1 MSNKPSNTK
10 VILQN
15 VRLSYVALLEPKA
28 IQEGQDPK
36 YSCMILIPKDDTAN
50 LKRIERAID
59 AAFEAGKSGHLKGVK
74 RDRLKIT
81 LRDADEELDLE
92 ANPEFEDHMFM
103 NVNSANKPG
112 LLNKYKEKTDSQD
125 DIYSGVFAHVS
136 LNFYAYNTAGNR
148 GVTAG
153 LNNVLSLGRGDYLG
167 GRASADSDF
176 ADFEVE
182 DDYDEDLAD
191 LV

>member
-10 VILQN
+10 VVLQN

-36 YSCMILIPKDDTAN
+36 YSCMILIPKDDKKN
-50 LKRIERAID
+50 LARIERAID
-59 AAFEAGKSGHLKGVK
+59 AAYEAGKATHLKGVK
-74 RDRLKIT
+74 RDRFKIT

-92 ANPEFEDHMFM
+92 ANPEFEGHMFM
-103 NVNSANKPG
+103 NVNSVQKPG
-112 LLNKYKEKTDSQD
+112 LLDKYKKKTDSQD

-136 LNFYAYNTAGNR
+136 VNFYAYNTAGNR

-153 LNNVLSLGRGDYLG
+153 LNNVMSLGHGDYLG
-167 GRASADSDF
+167 GRASAESDF
-176 ADFEVE
+176 EDFEVE
-182 DDYDEDLAD
+182 ELDEDLDD
-191 LV
+191 LI